1 MGHARCHGGI
11 RASTYGV
18 SFSLGWD
25 LLRRARGYGRPST
38 AYLVASIEEG
48 TSYEFK
54 RGQVSIPFEKRWLW
68 FNYLSGATFVDHRE
82 DSHFYDRDK
91 NNVQQLSRLGRTK
104 VEWYEQVKKHPDRGI
119 RATPIAIAFDYSHL
133 LTCDMQFAKGGPDTE
148 TAKAFHGLVSCNPY
162 PVRNQVKEYADHT
175 ADLAWRNVLRPEISQ
190 LYNRSFGEV
199 FDWIMLNAPSGSGE
213 KALQN
218 YRAVYLLGRLDATPS
233 LTSALRSFLGR
244 GGIVVAKASHVPLI
258 PEEFRAIT
266 AKSHIDDSEEIHDE
280 FTGRDYVMSPYQ
292 AEVDK
297 AQKLKGAYRL
307 ALVETRQPVR
317 KIYRDKM
324 SRPVVLWSKAG
335 KSAIFWVLGDT
346 VQEYTSFPI
355 IPDLLK
361 QIADH
366 TLPMRVKGDIQW
378 LTNKTGDG
386 WVIGLLNNHGVSV
399 KKDDPYHEEI
409 DASDEREVVIECP
422 GNLAN
427 VQEWLTGAKLP
438 LKRLGD
444 NSVLSVTVP
453 AGDIRIVQFETLE
466 RK

>member
-1 MGHARCHGGI
+1 M
-11 RASTYGV
+11 
-18 SFSLGWD
+18 
-25 LLRRARGYGRPST
+25 
-38 AYLVASIEEG
+38 
-48 TSYEFK
+48 
-54 RGQVSIPFEKRWLW
+54 
-68 FNYLSGATFVDHRE
+68 DHRE
-82 DSHFYDRDK
+82 DSHFYDRDR

-244 GGIVVAKASHVPLI
+244 GGIVVAQASHVPLI

-307 ALVETRQPVR
+307 ALVEARRTGPQDLPGQ
-317 KIYRDKM
+317 DE
-324 SRPVVLWSKAG
+324 PAG
-335 KSAIFWVLGDT
+335 RVMVEGGERRYLLGSGRHG
-346 VQEYTSFPI
+346 QEYTSFPI

-378 LTNKTGDG
+378 LTNKTEDG

-399 KKDDPYHEEI
+399 EKDDPYHEEI
-409 DASDEREVVIECP
+409 DASDEKEVVIECP